1 MKKYW
6 VGILLLAGMLGG
18 ILLHIRHLETMI
30 GELTDQVD
38 KAQIHAE
45 QGDYSAAGEEISQ
58 AMDQWERAGHYTH
71 IFIRHDEVNEAS
83 DAFFALLGDLTSG
96 ETEAAEASCETLLY
110 HLRSIRDMEHVSIKS
125 VF

>member
-58 AMDQWERAGHYTH
+58 AMNHWERAGHYTH
-71 IFIRHDEVNEAS
+71 IFIRHTEIDS
-83 DAFFALLGDLTSG
+83 TTDAFCDLLGAL
-96 ETEAAEASCETLLY
+96 AAEDAGECRGAFRKLY
-110 HLRSIRDMEHVSIKS
+110 AHLTNIAKMERVSVGSI
-125 VF
+125 F